1 VFQIHSKSSLKTA
14 LLLGA
19 ATATAMSL
27 TSAAMAQEQ
36 VETVV
41 VTGSRIPQVGVYSSS
56 PVTAVTSQEIKY
68 EGTTNVETL
77 LNNLPSAFAD
87 FGSYESNGSPG
98 TATVNLRNLGSSRT
112 LVLIDGKRLMPGD
125 PSLPSPDL
133 NQVPAA
139 LVDHVEVVT
148 GGASAVYGS
157 DAVAGVVNFVM
168 RKDFEG
174 VEFDGQWTGYQH
186 DNDNS
191 FARGIVAEGL
201 GGVTPGSIP
210 EAPNSVFDGDTVDLN
225 AVIGVNSPDGKG
237 NITMYGGFRHLN
249 PVTEDTRDFS
259 ACGTQTT
266 GNGSF
271 ICAGSSTAARVED
284 GNIAGGRFQTFNAFD
299 VNGQAVVEPGASNT
313 VDPLT
318 GAIRPFTNADRFNFA
333 PLNYLQRPDQRYT
346 FGAMGHYEFNKSID
360 VYSSLMFMDDHTV
373 AQIAPSGS
381 FFGTLSQ
388 VNCDNPLLTAD
399 EVTTWCTDQAG
410 RLGDPTQ
417 TTLNIGR
424 RDIEGGNRQD
434 DLRHTAYRMVIG
446 ARGDLGGGW
455 AYDIFGQYGDTVYQE
470 EYLNDMSISRIHN
483 SLLVNPDGNCQSAD
497 NGTDPNCVPWNIF
510 QPNGVTAA
518 AINYLAVPGMKEGST
533 QEWVAGASLTGDLG
547 AWGIQSPWAK
557 SPVALAV
564 GTEYRQEE
572 LNLRTDL
579 EFSSGDLAGQG
590 GPTLGTNGGYDLT
603 EGYGEIRVPIAQDMP
618 FFQDLTLNGGYR
630 YSSYN
635 TAGAVNSYKYGAEW
649 QPIDD
654 FRLRASFQRA
664 VRAPNVI
671 ELFTPQSLG
680 LWAGTDP
687 CAAGSNT
694 QTGGA
699 LYTFNQCKNTGVT
712 QLEYGD
718 GSATGDL
725 IPQCVSGQCGEL
737 GGGNLKLKPET
748 SDTKEY
754 GIVLTPSFVPG
765 FTATV
770 DYFDI
775 KLEGAIGVIPEKNT
789 LSGCALQDI
798 QSLCDLIHRSGA
810 LGGAIF
816 GTGTTA
822 GYVTALNINTGRV
835 STSGVDVEANYTT
848 HLEDWGMGA
857 NGSLSANF
865 LGTWTQTFTNSPFP
879 GFQDNFYSADG
890 STIVKTRDYYECS
903 GLFGVTCGT
912 PIPKWRH
919 KLRVTWTSPWDFDLS
934 LDWRHMSSVKFDGNQ
949 PDDALGG
956 PNPGCQQAL
965 GFQGVCD
972 LSDAKISS
980 YDYLDISGDYTI
992 REGINLHAGVQ
1003 NVFDKDP
1010 PLLDSNG
1017 FGVSAPPFGNGNTY
1031 PQVYDALGRTIFL
1044 GVTVKY

>member
-1 VFQIHSKSSLKTA
+1 
-14 LLLGA
+14 
-19 ATATAMSL
+19 MSL

-56 PVTAVTSQEIKY
+56 PVTAVTNQEIKY

-98 TATVNLRNLGSSRT
+98 TATVNLRNLGSNRT

-133 NQVPAA
+133 NQIPAA

-157 DAVAGVVNFVM
+157 DAVAGVVNFIM

-186 DNDNS
+186 DNTNS
-191 FARGIVAEGL
+191 FARGVVAEGL
-201 GGVTPGSIP
+201 GGSTPGSIP

-225 AVIGVNSPDGKG
+225 GVIGVNSPDGKG

-249 PVTEDTRDFS
+249 AVTEDTRDFS
-259 ACGTQTT
+259 ACGTATT

-284 GNIAGGRFQTFNAFD
+284 GNVGGGRFAD
-299 VNGQAVVEPGASNT
+299 INGKNGGGFFGPCSLSSTGGCT
-313 VDPLT
+313 VDPSNANFGAFRTFT
-318 GAIRPFTNADRFNFA
+318 GADKFNFA

-346 FGAMGHYEFNKSID
+346 MGAQGHYEFNKAID

-381 FFGTLSQ
+381 FFGTTFNVPCS
-388 VNCDNPLLTAD
+388 NPEMTAEEVADLCTFYGKGPNDTTHLT
-399 EVTTWCTDQAG
+399 
-410 RLGDPTQ
+410 
-417 TTLNIGR
+417 IGR

-434 DLRHTAYRMVIG
+434 DLRHTAYRMVVG
-446 ARGDLGGGW
+446 MRGDLGGGW

-470 EYLNDMSISRIHN
+470 EYLNDMSITRIGH
-483 SLLVNPDGNCQSAD
+483 SLDVAADGHCASAD
-497 NGTDPNCVPWNIF
+497 DGSDPGCVPWNIWV
-510 QPNGVTAA
+510 PNGVTPA

-579 EFSSGDLAGQG
+579 EFSTGDLAGQG

-603 EGYGEIRVPIAQDMP
+603 EGYGEIRVPVAQDMP
-618 FFQDLTLNGGYR
+618 FFQDLSLNGGYR

-671 ELFTPQSLG
+671 ELFTPQGLG
-680 LWAGTDP
+680 LWSGSDP
-687 CAAGSNT
+687 CAPTTGSGGVLVPA
-694 QTGGA
+694 QFSEAQCEHTGA
-699 LYTFNQCKNTGVT
+699 TAA
-712 QLEYGD
+712 EYGNGGTTD
-718 GSATGDL
+718 T
-725 IPQCVSGQCGEL
+725 IPQCISGQCGEL
-737 GGGNLKLKPET
+737 GGGNLHLVPET

-754 GIVLTPSFVPG
+754 GIVLTPSFLQG

-775 KLEGAIGVIPEKNT
+775 TLEGAIGVVPEKNT
-789 LSGCALQDI
+789 LSGCAVSDI
-798 QSLCDLIHRSGA
+798 TSLCDLIHRSPT
-810 LGGAIF
+810 LNGAIF
-816 GTGTTA
+816 GTGAAA
-822 GYVTALNINTGRV
+822 GFVVATNVNTGRV
-835 STSGVDVEANYTT
+835 STSGVDFEANYTT

-865 LGTWTQTFTNSPFP
+865 LGTWTQTFTNTPFP
-879 GFQDNFYSADG
+879 GFADNFYSADG
-890 STIVKTRDYYECS
+890 SHVVFTRDYYECA
-903 GLFGVTCGT
+903 GLFGITCGT

-965 GFQGVCD
+965 GFQGFCD

-992 REGINLHAGVQ
+992 REGISIHAGVQ

-1010 PLLDSNG
+1010 PFLDSNTL
-1017 FGVSAPPFGNGNTY
+1017 GVSAPPFGNGNTY

>member
-1 VFQIHSKSSLKTA
+1 
-14 LLLGA
+14 
-19 ATATAMSL
+19 MSL

-56 PVTAVTSQEIKY
+56 PVTAVTNQEIKY

-98 TATVNLRNLGSSRT
+98 TATVNLRNLGSART

-157 DAVAGVVNFVM
+157 DAVAGVVNFIM

-186 DNDNS
+186 DNTNS

-201 GGVTPGSIP
+201 GGTTPGSIP

-237 NITMYGGFRHLN
+237 NITMYGGFRHIN

-271 ICAGSSTAARVED
+271 ICAGSSTSARVQD
-284 GNIAGGRFQTFNAFD
+284 GNIAGGRFSSLDGGPCALSA
-299 VNGQAVVEPGASNT
+299 GGCT
-313 VDPLT
+313 VDPTNGNFRGFT
-318 GAIRPFTNADRFNFA
+318 GADKFNFA

-346 FGAMGHYEFNKSID
+346 MGAMGHYEFNKAID
-360 VYSSLMFMDDHTV
+360 IYSSLMFMDDHTV

-381 FFGTLSQ
+381 FYGTTYHVPCS
-388 VNCDNPLLTAD
+388 NPELTAQ
-399 EVTTWCTDQAG
+399 EVADLCTANG
-410 RLGDPTQ
+410 IGPNGSSFIT
-417 TTLNIGR
+417 IGR

-470 EYLNDMSISRIHN
+470 EYLNDMSIARIGN
-483 SLLVNPDGNCQSAD
+483 ALNVAPDGNCAVAD
-497 NGTDPNCVPWNIF
+497 SGQDPSCVPWNIWV
-510 QPNGVTAA
+510 PNGVTAA

-547 AWGIQSPWAK
+547 AWGVQSPWAK
-557 SPVALAV
+557 SPVAIAV

-572 LNLRTDL
+572 LNLRVDN
-579 EFSSGDLAGQG
+579 EFSTGDLAGQG

-603 EGYGEIRVPIAQDMP
+603 EGYGEIRIPIAQDMP
-618 FFQDLTLNGGYR
+618 FFQDLSANAGYR

-680 LWAGTDP
+680 LFGGSDP
-687 CAAGSNT
+687 CAPGP
-694 QTGGA
+694 
-699 LYTFNQCKNTGVT
+699 TGVAKYT
-712 QLEYGD
+712 LEQCERTGATAAQYGNGGTTD
-718 GSATGDL
+718 I
-725 IPQCVSGQCGEL
+725 IPQCISGQCGAL
-737 GGGNLKLKPET
+737 GGGNLNLKPET

-754 GIVLTPSFVPG
+754 GIVLTPSFLQG

-775 KLEGAIGVIPEKNT
+775 KLNGAIQPIPETNT
-789 LSGCALQDI
+789 LSGCAVGDI
-798 QSLCDLIHRSGA
+798 ASLCSLIHRSPT
-810 LGGAIF
+810 LNGAIF
-816 GTGTTA
+816 GTGANA
-822 GYVTALNINTGRV
+822 GYIVATLVNAGRV
-835 STSGVDVEANYTT
+835 STSGVDLEANYTT

-865 LGTWTQTFTNSPFP
+865 LGTWTQTFAETPFP
-879 GFQDNFYSADG
+879 GFTDNFYNATTGNVTS
-890 STIVKTRDYYECS
+890 TRDYFECA
-903 GLFGVTCGT
+903 GLFGLTCGT

-956 PNPGCQQAL
+956 PNAACQQAL

-980 YDYLDISGDYTI
+980 YDYIDVAGDYTI
-992 REGINLHAGVQ
+992 REGISIHAGVQ
-1003 NVFDKDP
+1003 NLFDKDP
-1010 PLLDSNG
+1010 PILDSNG